1 MATPDELILA
11 QAPIVRPDP
20 IPRPEPVE
28 RPGSRRP
35 NRFQKYV
42 QPEGE
47 APAEP
52 EKPVNRFEKYVTQDT
67 ADPAAPQPQRPL
79 NFGQPSQQGIE
90 APQSLTAD
98 VIRKALEDAP
108 PEVRDKIF
116 REWLQP
122 GEKRDNT
129 ASDVVKSFGSGLVKG
144 VTGLATMPATIEQ
157 LAAAAH
163 DRMGMANAPGW
174 VKKAGSL
181 LADTGMPTMLPARV
195 LSGDAPKN
203 LTYDQAIGG
212 VEKAVGPLHKP
223 QTMPGEYA
231 QTIGEFAPGG
241 VGGRGAS
248 VLRRVANVLAPA
260 VTSETAGQVFKG
272 TDLETPARVVG
283 GMVGSF
289 VPTPRMRASAPPIP
303 TPLQNYDRG
312 AVELLAQSGFSK
324 PNALSTYIQKA
335 QRLGPQG
342 MLADITPQLRTDA
355 ARIARNRGEGGE
367 LIIDALQKRKAGAM
381 SRINAAMDDTLG
393 APGNVP
399 ESVENIRQWANT
411 LARPMYEQFY
421 QSPVQVTPRL
431 TALIE
436 RADADGLLGAAKK
449 RLSFKGIDPEDEAN
463 MPRLLDQLKKLA
475 DDKAGAARRAG
486 ERETFADYSRFAKEI
501 RDEAD
506 RATSGVVGLGPYA
519 EARRMAG
526 NGMQYEDAVELGR
539 DAFRKSLS
547 PDQMRADMQ
556 RLGPGQRGAY
566 DLAARD
572 SLRQVARNAASN
584 FGPTGD
590 NAIRRALGADNAR
603 EKVQILAGPERA
615 RTLMRRLDAETEFAR
630 TQDAAIGNSITSEM
644 GAAAKRWPAPDGGA
658 ERQAE
663 LRKTS
668 WQGLAIAFAN
678 KALNSFRGEAATVR
692 ALKQQEDAAKILI
705 ARGYDKD
712 VLARALF
719 QVAQNQKLSGPR
731 RQAVDRLIISIM
743 LSGQQAARQ
752 EGQ

>member
-11 QAPIVRPDP
+11 QAPVVRPDP

-28 RPGSRRP
+28 RPGTRRNP
-35 NRFQKYV
+35 FSKYTR
-42 QPEGE
+42 PEAAE
-47 APAEP
+47 DAVPA
-52 EKPVNRFEKYVTQDT
+52 KPINPFSKYVTQDS
-67 ADPAAPQPQRPL
+67 ADPAAPRPL

-90 APQSLTAD
+90 APQALSAD
-98 VIRKALEDAP
+98 VIKKAIEDAP
-108 PEVRDKIF
+108 QDVRDKIF
-116 REWLQP
+116 KEWLQP

-129 ASDVVKSFGSGLVKG
+129 ASDVVKSLGTGVVKG
-144 VTGLATMPATIEQ
+144 AVGFGTLPNTVEELAGQTGERLGLNKGPE
-157 LAAAAH
+157 
-163 DRMGMANAPGW
+163 W
-174 VKKAGSL
+174 VKSVAKVIADYGGPTGYAARL
-181 LADTGMPTMLPARV
+181 LTGPGQSNKLAFDIAM
-195 LSGDAPKN
+195 
-203 LTYDQAIGG
+203 GG
-212 VEKAVGPLHKP
+212 VERAVGPLHKP
-223 QTMPGEYA
+223 QSVPGEYA
-231 QTIGEFAPGG
+231 QTVGEFAGG
-241 VGGRGAS
+241 AAGRGAS
-248 VLRRVANVLAPA
+248 IARRIANVLAPA
-260 VTSETAGQVFKG
+260 VASETGGQVFKG
-272 TDLETPARVVG
+272 TDLETPARIAG
-283 GMVGSF
+283 GVMGSF
-289 VPTPRMRASAPPIP
+289 LPTPRMRATPAPIP
-303 TPLQNYDRG
+303 PALQGYDRG

-335 QRLGPQG
+335 QQLGPQG

-355 ARIARNRGEGGE
+355 ARIARNRGDGGE
-367 LIIDALQKRKAGAM
+367 MIIDALQRRKAGAM

-393 APGNVP
+393 APANVP

-411 LARPMYEQFY
+411 IARPMYDQFY
-421 QSPVQVTPRL
+421 QSPVQASPSL
-431 TALIE
+431 TKLLE

-449 RLSFKGIDPEDEAN
+449 RLSFKGFDPEDQAN

-486 ERETFADYSRFAKEI
+486 ERETFADYSRFAREI

-506 RATSGVVGLGPYA
+506 RATSGVAGLGPYA

-526 NGMQYEDAVELGR
+526 TGMQYEDAVDLGR

-572 SLRQVARNAASN
+572 SLRHVARNASSN

-603 EKVQILAGPERA
+603 EKVEILAGPQRS
-615 RTLMRRLDAETEFAR
+615 RQLMRRLDAETEFAR
-630 TQDAAIGNSITSEM
+630 TQDAAIGNSITAEM
-644 GAAAKRWPAPDGGA
+644 GAASKRWPAPDGGI
-658 ERQAE
+658 ERQAQ
-663 LRKTS
+663 LQKTS
-668 WQGLAIAFAN
+668 VQGLAIAFAN
-678 KALNSFRGEAATVR
+678 KALNAFRGEAASAR
-692 ALKQQEDAAKILI
+692 AIKQQEDAAKILI

-731 RQAVDRLIISIM
+731 RQAVDRLILSIM
-743 LSGQQAARQ
+743 MSGQQATNADR
-752 EGQ
+752 